1 MGVLLAVGVLVG
13 SDNPEL
19 AAPAVPFSAVPLAS
33 VPLRVVP
40 LLATQFAALSAASGL
55 MRSMV
60 K

>member
-1 MGVLLAVGVLVG
+1 MGVLVAVGVLVG

-19 AAPAVPFSAVPLAS
+19 AAPAVPFSA